1 MAEKDSKKK
10 DGESN
15 RKIKKGSGGGWSVIA
30 IQNKIP
36 KHSQH
41 GYIDF
46 IATETMSEENILSR
60 LKSIHD
66 SRTGRGGVQDLA
78 DDINDAEKQAKG
90 DQKYRDFFDVKTVGS
105 EMSRDQAFE
114 YKGMLADK
122 TAKVYNQAIIKGGVR
137 KK

>member
-10 DGESN
+10 DGNSK

-41 GYIDF
+41 GYVDF

-90 DQKYRDFFDVKTVGS
+90 DEKYGDFFVVKTVGS
-105 EMSRDQAFE
+105 DMSRDEAFD
-114 YKGMLADK
+114 YKGTLADK
-122 TAKVYNQAIIKGGVR
+122 TAKVYNQAIIKKGIR
-137 KK
+137 KS